1 MTAHLHSFTSSPLLR
16 SAQAGG
22 KSLSSLAALLRYHPD
37 AAPVGRI
44 SRTGS
49 ALLLAA
55 FLLTGCSLPL
65 QADTTVTTDHTAIPP
80 VEPYKLPTFKGSK
93 PAINHHIA
101 PFIKAPKLNADAI
114 YQRVLACYPQKSKWQ
129 IDVDLRAAL
138 TAADSGFNSSADTSG
153 IGSNYVQ
160 IVTNMPLYSATELD
174 RAMKN
179 EHDLRQETAKT
190 VAQLVKAIA
199 ARNHALRKIALY
211 TSLEKRSA
219 VRVQGG
225 VVGTSEQVT
234 YLEKVAKAYEAEI
247 DAETDIMTAR
257 LALAALC
264 AGHQHDTMNAY
275 LAAIS
280 RAPD

>member
-1 MTAHLHSFTSSPLLR
+1 M
-16 SAQAGG
+16 
-22 KSLSSLAALLRYHPD
+22 
-37 AAPVGRI
+37 
-44 SRTGS
+44 
-49 ALLLAA
+49 
-55 FLLTGCSLPL
+55 
-65 QADTTVTTDHTAIPP
+65 
-80 VEPYKLPTFKGSK
+80 EPYKLPTFKGQTPS
-93 PAINHHIA
+93 INNPIA
-101 PFIKAPKLNADAI
+101 PYIQTPRLNADAI

-129 IDVDLRAAL
+129 IDVDLRAAM
-138 TAADSGFNSSADTSG
+138 TAADSGFYSSADTSG

-160 IVTNMPLYSATELD
+160 IVANMPLYSATELD

-211 TSLEKRSA
+211 TSLERRSA

-264 AGHQHDTMNAY
+264 AGDQYDTMNAY
-275 LAAIS
+275 LAAVS
-280 RAPD
+280 RAPQ

>member
-1 MTAHLHSFTSSPLLR
+1 M
-16 SAQAGG
+16 
-22 KSLSSLAALLRYHPD
+22 
-37 AAPVGRI
+37 
-44 SRTGS
+44 
-49 ALLLAA
+49 
-55 FLLTGCSLPL
+55 
-65 QADTTVTTDHTAIPP
+65 
-80 VEPYKLPTFKGSK
+80 EPYKLPTFKGQTPS
-93 PAINHHIA
+93 INNPIA
-101 PFIKAPKLNADAI
+101 PYIQTPRLNADAI

-138 TAADSGFNSSADTSG
+138 TAADSSFYSSAETSS

-160 IVTNMPLYSATELD
+160 IVANMPLYSATELD

-211 TSLEKRSA
+211 TSLERRSA

-257 LALAALC
+257 LALSALC
-264 AGHQHDTMNAY
+264 AGNQYDTMNAY

-280 RAPD
+280 RAPQ

>member
-1 MTAHLHSFTSSPLLR
+1 M
-16 SAQAGG
+16 G
-22 KSLSSLAALLRYHPD
+22 LLRYHRVG
-37 AAPVGRI
+37 APVGRTSSYSSI
-44 SRTGS
+44 FV
-49 ALLLAA
+49 LLTAI
-55 FLLTGCSLPL
+55 LLTGCSLPA
-65 QADTTVTTDHTAIPP
+65 QAHSDTETAAPKPEAARAEIPP
-80 VEPYKLPTFKGSK
+80 VEPYKLPTFKGQK
-93 PAINHHIA
+93 PAITHNIA
-101 PFIKAPKLNADAI
+101 PYIKTPRLNADAI

-129 IDVDLRAAL
+129 IDVDLRAAM
-138 TAADSGFNSSADTSG
+138 TAADSSFYSSADTSS

-160 IVTNMPLYSATELD
+160 IVAAMPLYSATEMD
-174 RAMKN
+174 RATKN

-219 VRVQGG
+219 IRVQGG
-225 VVGTSEQVT
+225 VVGTTEQVT

-264 AGHQHDTMNAY
+264 AGDQYDTMNAY

-280 RAPD
+280 RAPQ

>member
-1 MTAHLHSFTSSPLLR
+1 MASPRSHKASALPGRIKPTGYALLC
-16 SAQAGG
+16 
-22 KSLSSLAALLRYHPD
+22 AALL
-37 AAPVGRI
+37 A
-44 SRTGS
+44 S
-49 ALLLAA
+49 
-55 FLLTGCSLPL
+55 CSLPV
-65 QADTTVTTDHTAIPP
+65 QAHHTDKTEKTDTEKAQKQAEVPA
-80 VEPYKLPTFKGSK
+80 VEPYKLPTFKGQK
-93 PAINHHIA
+93 PAINNNIA
-101 PFIKAPKLNADAI
+101 AYIKTPKLNAGSI

-138 TAADSGFNSSADTSG
+138 TAADSSFYSSADTSS

-160 IVTNMPLYSATELD
+160 IVANMPLYSATEMD

-211 TSLEKRSA
+211 TSLEKRAA

-225 VVGTSEQVT
+225 VVGTAEQVT
-234 YLEKVAKAYEAEI
+234 FLEKFAKAYETEI

-264 AGHQHDTMNAY
+264 AGNQYDTMNAY

-280 RAPD
+280 RAPQ

>member
-1 MTAHLHSFTSSPLLR
+1 M
-16 SAQAGG
+16 AG
-22 KSLSSLAALLRYHPD
+22 LLRYHQA

-44 SRTGS
+44 SSYSSIT
-49 ALLLAA
+49 LLSA
-55 FLLTGCSLPL
+55 FLLAGCSFLVYVYTNTETAAP
-65 QADTTVTTDHTAIPP
+65 TTETARAEIPP
-80 VEPYKLPTFKGSK
+80 IEPYKLPTFKGQK
-93 PAINHHIA
+93 PAINNNITA
-101 PFIKAPKLNADAI
+101 YIKTPKLNADAI
-114 YQRVLACYPQKSKWQ
+114 YKRVLACYPQKSKWQ
-129 IDVDLRAAL
+129 IDVDLRAAM
-138 TAADSGFNSSADTSG
+138 TTADSSFVSSADTSS

-160 IVTNMPLYSATELD
+160 IVANMPLYSATEMD

-225 VVGTSEQVT
+225 VVGTAEQVT

-257 LALAALC
+257 LALSALC
-264 AGHQHDTMNAY
+264 AGNQYDTMNAY

-280 RAPD
+280 RAPQ